1 MLYVWEDIP
10 AKLLSHAFPSAKNF
24 FVEINPNKKK
34 WLINCSYNL
43 HKNNIESHLVS
54 RSLDTHT
61 LPNTKILYFLVILM
75 HALTT
80 RLCRLFANLIHL
92 LVLLNSPHALKI
104 PRVLAALIRC

>member
-10 AKLLSHAFPSAKNF
+10 AKLLSHAFPSPKNF

-80 RLCRLFANLIHL
+80 TLWRLFANLIHL
-92 LVLLNSPHALKI
+92 LVLLNSLHTLRI